1 MYRRLDMDIDA
12 PTALPVAPPK
22 SRRKAYKPT
31 IREAI
36 LRNAALPESRRLTN
50 TEIAKELGVRRES
63 VWVALS
69 NLRAEGV
76 ITPKTE
82 KPSKDVPGPAAVIDH
97 AAIAERYIEQQL
109 GAPVEVALEQAQ
121 SDIMHKDERA
131 RRLSQIAR
139 LAPSNV
145 SVLAVKALD
154 DQERG
159 SGLSVGPP
167 DPVDEAGKVDRLAR
181 IMLAVGK
188 PVVERA
194 YELAYPAVQ
203 AVVAESPAPVESLS
217 ESLEP

>member
-1 MYRRLDMDIDA
+1 MYRRLDMDSDA
-12 PTALPVAPPK
+12 STALPVAPPK

-109 GAPVEVALEQAQ
+109 GQPAGEALESAQ

-167 DPVDEAGKVDRLAR
+167 EPLEHSERLERVARLLLALGRPAAEEAFS
-181 IMLAVGK
+181 
-188 PVVERA
+188 
-194 YELAYPAVQ
+194 LAYPAVQ
-203 AVVAESPAPVESLS
+203 ASATESPVESS
-217 ESLEP
+217 GAPSGA